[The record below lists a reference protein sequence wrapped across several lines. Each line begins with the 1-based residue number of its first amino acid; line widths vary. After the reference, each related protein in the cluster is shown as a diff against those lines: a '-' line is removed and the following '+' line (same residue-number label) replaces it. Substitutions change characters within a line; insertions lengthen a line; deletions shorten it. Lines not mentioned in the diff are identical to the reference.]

1 MYNLPYYKEKDQ
13 QVLIRFMKEYSF
25 AMLIGCANNIPVAT
39 QIPLLI
45 EEREGKL
52 FFTGHFMRHTDHHKA
67 FEQNPNA
74 LFVFTG
80 PHTYVS
86 ASLYSNT
93 QTASTWNYIT
103 VHARGT
109 MLFLDNNS
117 LLKALEKLTD
127 HYEGRHSPASF
138 TNLPKEYVEKLS
150 PAIIGFE
157 VEVKQIDTVYKLS
170 QNRDE
175 PSYQRIIDHLKKGD
189 ENARRIAD
197 EMKTRKENL
206 FYEKKSAS

>member
-1 MYNLPYYKEKDQ
+1 MYNLPYYKEKDH
-13 QVLIRFMKEYSF
+13 QVLIEFMRKHSF

-52 FFTGHFMRHTDHHKA
+52 FFIGHFMRQTDHHKA

-80 PHTYVS
+80 PHAYIS
-86 ASLYSNT
+86 ASLYTNT
-93 QTASTWNYIT
+93 QTASTWNYMS

-109 MLFLDNNS
+109 MHFLNNEG
-117 LLKALEKLTD
+117 LVEALEKLTD
-127 HYEGRHSPASF
+127 YYEGDHSPASF
-138 TNLPKEYVEKLS
+138 SNLPKEYVEKLS

-157 VEVKQIDTVYKLS
+157 MEVKEIDTVYKLS

-175 PSYQRIIDHLKKGD
+175 PSYQRIIDHLEKGGAD
-189 ENARRIAD
+189 AREIAD
-197 EMKTRKENL
+197 EMKNRKQKL
-206 FYEKKSAS
+206 FSTNNSE

>member
-1 MYNLPYYKEKDQ
+1 MYNLSYYKETDRE
-13 QVLIRFMKEYSF
+13 VLLQFMRQYSF
-25 AMLIGCANNIPVAT
+25 AMLIGCANNIPAVT

-45 EEREGKL
+45 EQRAGKL
-52 FFTGHFMRHTDHHKA
+52 FLIGHFMRQTDHHKA
-67 FEQNPNA
+67 LEQNPNA

-93 QTASTWNYIT
+93 QTASTWNYMT

-109 MLFLDNNS
+109 MQFLDNDG
-117 LLKALEKLTD
+117 LLEALEKLTD
-127 HYEGRHSPASF
+127 HYEGKESSASF
-138 TNLPKEYVEKLS
+138 NNLPKEYLEKLS

-157 VEVKQIDTVYKLS
+157 VEVKEIDTVYKLS

-175 PSYQRIIDHLKKGD
+175 ASYRRIIDHLEKGGED
-189 ENARRIAD
+189 SQKIAL
-197 EMKTRKENL
+197 EMKNRKEKL
-206 FYEKKSAS
+206 FQHKQPIH